1 MSSQPIEIVE
11 LAPQRAVVIRRT
23 VPQEG
28 LGAFFM
34 EIFPKLRGAIRA
46 QGATPS
52 GPRFARYYNGDPK
65 AFDTEAGIPF
75 TGSFMLTGDEI
86 RVTRL
91 PTGRAAKTVH
101 IGAYYTLSQEY
112 RRLEKWLAEEGH
124 RAAEGPWEVY
134 LRSEERRVGKECY
147 QPCRSRWSPYH

>member
-1 MSSQPIEIVE
+1 MKDSQPIEIVQ
-11 LAPQRAVVIRRT
+11 LAPQRAVTIRRT
-23 VPQEG
+23 IPQAG

-46 QGATPS
+46 QGATPA
-52 GPRFARYYNGDPK
+52 GPRFARYYNGDPA

-91 PTGRAAKTVH
+91 PAGRAAKTVH
-101 IGAYYTLSQEY
+101 IGPYHTLSAEY

-124 RAAEGPWEVY
+124 RPGEGPWESYLDDETKTPEKHLRTEVY
-134 LRSEERRVGKECY
+134 WPLR
-147 QPCRSRWSPYH
+147 

>member
-1 MSSQPIEIVE
+1 MPK
-11 LAPQRAVVIRRT
+11 T
-23 VPQEG
+23 D

-46 QGATPS
+46 QGATPA
-52 GPRFARYYNGDPK
+52 GPRFARYYNGDSA

-91 PTGRAAKTVH
+91 PAGRAAKTVH
-101 IGAYYTLSQEY
+101 IGPYHTLSQEY
-112 RRLEKWLAEEGH
+112 RRIEAWLEEHGM
-124 RAAEGPWEVY
+124 RPGEGPWESYVDDMATTPRERLRTEVY
-134 LRSEERRVGKECY
+134 WPIKR
-147 QPCRSRWSPYH
+147 